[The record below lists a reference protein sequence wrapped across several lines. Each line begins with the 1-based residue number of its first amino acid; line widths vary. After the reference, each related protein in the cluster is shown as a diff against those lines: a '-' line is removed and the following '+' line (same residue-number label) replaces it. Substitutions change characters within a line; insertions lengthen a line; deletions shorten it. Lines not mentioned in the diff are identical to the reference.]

1 MYDSGAGFDYFGPA
15 HLGYLACS
23 VVLIGVLC
31 AAYRRL
37 PSGTAWGSPR
47 RTMQLVIA
55 AIPLAMLASRDVM
68 MYLAGVFDPNW
79 WPLHSCNI
87 CELLMLVY
95 ALKPNRLCGESLATM
110 GIFGALAALLFPSW
124 SYCPPFTWPSVCGF
138 TEHTLIVAFTAMVIT
153 GRDYEPSVKHIWMP
167 LVLFG
172 LYVPAAYAF
181 NKAFD
186 TNFMFLNAPPGGSPL
201 VAVAE
206 LFVGALCVVARV
218 VASRRARR
226 QPRLH
231 ARGLRE
237 RQRPAKR
244 HNSRRRLTQTVPGDS
259 IPYVEEE
266 NPLSETRRGRRDRLL
281 LLQ

>member
-68 MYLAGVFDPNW
+68 MYHAGVFDPNW

-95 ALKPNRLCGESLATM
+95 ALKPNQLCGESLATM

-124 SYCPPFTWPSVCGF
+124 SYCPPFTWPSVCGS
-138 TEHTLIVAFTAMVIT
+138 TEHTLIISFTAMVVT
-153 GRDYEPSVKHIWMP
+153 GRDYEPSVKRIWMP

-206 LFVGALCVVARV
+206 LFGSAGYIVPLVVVVVACWLALYALWRV
-218 VASRRARR
+218 L
-226 QPRLH
+226 LH
-231 ARGLRE
+231 HVEQDGSPDYTQE
-237 RQRPAKR
+237 VFENVNDRPSGTTA
-244 HNSRRRLTQTVPGDS
+244 GED
-259 IPYVEEE
+259 
-266 NPLSETRRGRRDRLL
+266 
-281 LLQ
+281 

>member
-95 ALKPNRLCGESLATM
+95 ALRPNRLCGESLATM

-172 LYVPAAYAF
+172 LYAPAAYAF

-186 TNFMFLNAPPGGSPL
+186 TNFMFLNAPPAARATSCRSSWSSSHAGWRSMRC
-201 VAVAE
+201 
-206 LFVGALCVVARV
+206 GACCCIAQSKTAAPITRKRSSR
-218 VASRRARR
+218 ASTADQAAQQQEKIDADGSRRFHPVR
-226 QPRLH
+226 
-231 ARGLRE
+231 
-237 RQRPAKR
+237 
-244 HNSRRRLTQTVPGDS
+244 
-259 IPYVEEE
+259 
-266 NPLSETRRGRRDRLL
+266 
-281 LLQ
+281 